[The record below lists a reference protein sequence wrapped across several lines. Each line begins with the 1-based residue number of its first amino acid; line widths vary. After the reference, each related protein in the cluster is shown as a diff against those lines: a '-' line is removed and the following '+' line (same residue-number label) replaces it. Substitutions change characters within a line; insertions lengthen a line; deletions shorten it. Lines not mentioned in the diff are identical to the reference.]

1 MQCLTFIAQ
10 WLYEDDYILL
20 MEKETKDWMQKIW
33 IIQDFPT
40 LEETLCNDWKRK
52 NGKLSG
58 YFEKTTAD
66 YVTELNKQ
74 GEWNQITPLLQIC
87 LCGSINHFFVII
99 AIFVWSRFSITGELN
114 IWFLFCQI
122 AFFLQN
128 IRLGRPSQYSW
139 TLTNQ
144 SRVGG
149 RFTRKRENKS
159 WKTCG
164 SDPKS
169 PKRARMPFQGRQK
182 R

>member
-1 MQCLTFIAQ
+1 MQCPTFIAK

-74 GEWNQITPLLQIC
+74 GELNQITPLLQ
-87 LCGSINHFFVII
+87 
-99 AIFVWSRFSITGELN
+99 
-114 IWFLFCQI
+114 
-122 AFFLQN
+122 
-128 IRLGRPSQYSW
+128 
-139 TLTNQ
+139 
-144 SRVGG
+144 
-149 RFTRKRENKS
+149 
-159 WKTCG
+159 
-164 SDPKS
+164 
-169 PKRARMPFQGRQK
+169 M
-182 R
+182 